1 MTLSA
6 DYKEV
11 FSGVGNV
18 EEVAFN
24 ALSFIW
30 NTNEEAKVQAQ
41 THRSTCHLFLL
52 SDGLKGG
59 SFRGVS
65 ESSGIYGMRPPQ
77 APVIIGNKKERKK
90 ERKREGRRKQGGE
103 KEK

>member
-11 FSGVGNV
+11 LSGVGNV

-41 THRSTCHLFLL
+41 TQIHLSLVFC
-52 SDGLKGG
+52 
-59 SFRGVS
+59 
-65 ESSGIYGMRPPQ
+65 
-77 APVIIGNKKERKK
+77 
-90 ERKREGRRKQGGE
+90 
-103 KEK
+103 

>member
-1 MTLSA
+1 M
-6 DYKEV
+6 
-11 FSGVGNV
+11 

-30 NTNEEAKVQAQ
+30 NTNEEAKVQNQKA

-77 APVIIGNKKERKK
+77 APVIIGNQKREEKKKEGGKEAGKK
-90 ERKREGRRKQGGE
+90 RKRNRTHFSMPPR
-103 KEK
+103 

>member
-1 MTLSA
+1 MCHIIQFIWINSYFFTLSA

-11 FSGVGNV
+11 FCGVSNV

-30 NTNEEAKVQAQ
+30 NTNEEAKVQTQ

-52 SDGLKGG
+52 SDELKGG
-59 SFRGVS
+59 
-65 ESSGIYGMRPPQ
+65 
-77 APVIIGNKKERKK
+77 
-90 ERKREGRRKQGGE
+90 
-103 KEK
+103 